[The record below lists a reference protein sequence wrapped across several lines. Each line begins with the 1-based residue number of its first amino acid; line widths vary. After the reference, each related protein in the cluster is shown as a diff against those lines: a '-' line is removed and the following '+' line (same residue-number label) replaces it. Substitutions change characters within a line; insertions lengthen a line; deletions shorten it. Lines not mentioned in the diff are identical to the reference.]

1 MRALLDA
8 NVLIALCWQHHEHH
22 KRVARWFIREGM
34 HDWASC
40 GVTRAALL
48 RISMQPAFMGR
59 PVTFAEV
66 DAVLTAVLSQGQHAF
81 LPSDFTYEALHRLCT
96 GGIHGHRQ
104 ITYAW
109 PLCTAVLNQ
118 CKLVTLD
125 QGVGHLLASTQERGM
140 HIVQL

>member
-1 MRALLDA
+1 
-8 NVLIALCWQHHEHH
+8 
-22 KRVARWFIREGM
+22 
-34 HDWASC
+34 
-40 GVTRAALL
+40 
-48 RISMQPAFMGR
+48 MGR

-66 DAVLTAVLSQGQHAF
+66 DAVLTAVLSQGQHTF
-81 LPSDFTYEALHRLCT
+81 LPSDFTYEALPRLCT

-104 ITYAW
+104 ITDAW
-109 PLCTAVLNQ
+109 LLCTAVLNQ